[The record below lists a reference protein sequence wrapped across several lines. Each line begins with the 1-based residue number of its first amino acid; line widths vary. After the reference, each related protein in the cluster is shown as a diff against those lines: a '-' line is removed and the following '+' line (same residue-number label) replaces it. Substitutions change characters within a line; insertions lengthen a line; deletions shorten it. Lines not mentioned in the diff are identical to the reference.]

1 MEQIEL
7 DNLLYQI
14 LYGIY
19 YFTHNK
25 ISYKCVP
32 NTLQDKYEAGLIY
45 QDVMRDIRYEEMLTW
60 EQAQRISQ
68 MNGTWTVKDE
78 AGMKDLEK
86 MVENTKLQ
94 LYINH
99 TNPQS
104 VQQLKKKLKK
114 IQTGIARS
122 NVTKHKLYHATKEA
136 HAENVRREYL
146 IAVSIRDKFD
156 NKLYNIDSFWD
167 CDNTIIQSASENA
180 SDFAMNKIRK
190 IARTEPWRSMWI
202 AQKGECIGKPS
213 VEWTEHQ
220 RILCSFSKMYDNV
233 YESTECPPD
242 EVIEDDDILD
252 GWFIKQRKDRDEAK
266 KEKSTD
272 HNFGTHKGKGNQEMF
287 IMANNKQDVQS
298 IISNNDATGKNIIQT
313 RKQIVE
319 NAKGEKVDDINMPDV
334 QRDLQLQAV
343 QNMREKIKGR

>member
-7 DNLLYQI
+7 ENILHRI

-19 YFTHNK
+19 YFKHNN

-32 NTLQDKYEAGLIY
+32 NTLQDKYEAALIY
-45 QDVMRDIRYEEMLTW
+45 QQVIQDMRYEEMLTW
-60 EQAQRISQ
+60 EQAQRVSEVSGI
-68 MNGTWTVKDE
+68 WTVKDE

-94 LYINH
+94 LYLNH

-104 VQQLKKKLKK
+104 VQQLKKKLKQ
-114 IQTGIARS
+114 IQTGISKS
-122 NVTKHKLYHATKEA
+122 NMTKHRLYHATKES

-146 IAVSIRDKFD
+146 VAVSIRDKFD
-156 NKLYNIDSFWD
+156 NQLYNIDNFWD
-167 CDNTIIQSASENA
+167 CDNTIIQCASENA
-180 SDFAMNKIRK
+180 NDFGINKIRK
-190 IARTEPWRSMWI
+190 IARSEPWRSMWI

-252 GWFIKQRKDRDEAK
+252 GWFVKQRKDREEAK

-272 HNFGTHKGKGNQEMF
+272 HNFGTHKGKGNQEMY
-287 IMANNKQDVQS
+287 IMAHNKDQAS
-298 IISNNDATGKNIIQT
+298 TIMNTNDATGKNIVNT
-313 RKQIVE
+313 RKQVVE
-319 NAKGEKVDDINMPDV
+319 NAQGEKIDDIKMPDV
-334 QRDLQLQAV
+334 QRDLQMQAV
-343 QNMREKIKGR
+343 QDMREKIKGR